1 MSPNAESASPSL
13 TDVLRNVLAEFRRA
27 SGADIVSLVLYDHDA
42 HRYYGPHVVGLPP
55 ESLRNSLADMHAQL
69 NRYLDDA
76 AEGKAPEDLRVTH
89 YGSTAW
95 LTVRRETL
103 VARDAPSEIDST
115 FIRRHHVVSTIGVP
129 LLAEDRL
136 VGLVY
141 MNFCADPAA
150 PAPAAGSR
158 APGEDAIGALERMAR
173 DAAVRIRAVL
183 THAQRAAVDSVG
195 RLTRLLTAAADDAGT
210 DDAGLRRQL
219 SIALADLLQAS
230 DLDAAA
236 IYEIGPRRGGLD
248 LVTAHAPAAVPVRL
262 EVSEEA
268 GDLEAGV
275 TTALA
280 PAMAPARLYPAGT
293 FPLRVREEVAGFLVV
308 MSRDPLAS
316 VRRAPTTDVLLGAAA
331 DLIGGALASRRLIS
345 TLANSNRLLGELS
358 RMTSAML
365 RPGSSRQD
373 VLSAVVAHLT
383 DGSVPEF
390 DFQFATM
397 NLIEDQAERGLVVRL
412 TAGAATSDT
421 IAAAAQ
427 EDPGREPSK
436 APVPRWALEQER
448 RLAAT
453 DVLAYVASS
462 WQVTLVG
469 SVTGESA
476 AADLVAG
483 GIPDQVRWTQAP
495 VVRVDGQTVAAVP
508 AGLIGQPEGRDL
520 PPDSA
525 APPFTL
531 AAEVFEASG
540 HADLVRLFLPVGLDS
555 RSRATGVLE
564 VGYHRSHRRRPDRS
578 QVEALRAATSQIAL
592 AVETARLYED
602 ARRHAEQ
609 LELSANVSEAIA
621 STIDLEQ
628 TLRLVARNLVR
639 LVDASVCQIALS
651 EEDGEGWYGAAA
663 SDREEAW
670 QRWRGERQ
678 DHSFLFE
685 VIDRGAPVA
694 IEDASASELVPPAYV
709 EAFSIRSLLTLP
721 LVADGKTIGAAVLA
735 QREQTRNFTAE
746 EIQRAQGLAH
756 QAAVAIKNARLHALA
771 EEERHIQKDFILIG
785 FGQWGQKAYHH
796 LQTLKQFFNFRLHV
810 VQRDGPG
817 ARERLAEREDEVRA
831 NGDVFYWDSDVSPAP
846 AQLERELEAS
856 CYIITYVATPAVTHL
871 PMVARYYELSDVIL
885 IEKPLGAPPEDYR
898 RFLDQAPGGCE
909 LVAADHYYFKLEVR
923 LLQLLLTEERTLR
936 DFLDSVEEIRIE
948 ILESQPLT
956 GAAADIGVVADL
968 IPHAFAIISL
978 FTPIDRIRL
987 DAAAPLLIGRHEPLQ
1002 GERETYARMNAT
1014 FPYLGR
1020 SVRLVIDVGKGVE
1033 DAKWIKL
1040 NGEHRLSGR
1049 SPFYKFDFARGE
1061 AVDGTQ
1067 STVRAAVRKIREPG
1081 VPDNAHLNMLRHVVE
1096 KRRPAVGIL
1105 SIREAIRAN
1114 VRIRELEAMAGQL
1127 LERDEWSP
1135 YALDTRPTFAGGPA
1149 LVEPDGAEPA
1159 RATPQER
1166 ARARA

>member
-1 MSPNAESASPSL
+1 MSPSSESASPSL
-13 TDVLRNVLAEFRRA
+13 TDVLRSVLADMKRA
-27 SGADIVSLVLYDHDA
+27 SGADIISLVLYDQDA
-42 HRYYGPHVVGLPP
+42 RRYYGPHVIGLSQD
-55 ESLRNSLADMHAQL
+55 SLRDSLTDMQSQLDRYLADEAG
-69 NRYLDDA
+69 
-76 AEGKAPEDLRVTH
+76 GKAPDDLRVTH

-95 LTVRRETL
+95 LTVRRQTL
-103 VARDAPSEIDST
+103 VAKDAPSEIDST
-115 FIRRHHVVSTIGVP
+115 FIRRHHVLSTVGLP
-129 LLAEDRL
+129 LLAEERL
-136 VGLVY
+136 VGLLY
-141 MNFCADPAA
+141 LNFCADPAA

-158 APGEDAIGALERMAR
+158 TPDKAAVAELERKAR
-173 DAAVRIRAVL
+173 EAAVRIRSVL
-183 THAQRAAVDSVG
+183 TRTQRAAVDSVG
-195 RLTRLLTAAADDAGT
+195 RLTRLLTAAADDAGAAG
-210 DDAGLRRQL
+210 AGLRRQL
-219 SIALADLLQAS
+219 SIALADLLLAS

-236 IYEIGPRRGGLD
+236 IYEIGPRSGGLD

-262 EVSEEA
+262 EVPAEI
-268 GDLEAGV
+268 GDREAGV

-280 PAMAPARLYPAGT
+280 TAMAPARLYPAGT
-293 FPLRVREEVAGFLVV
+293 FPLRVREEVAGYLVV
-308 MSRDPLAS
+308 MGRDPLAS

-331 DLIGGALASRRLIS
+331 DLVGGALASRRLIS
-345 TLANSNRLLGELS
+345 TLADSNRLLGALS
-358 RMTSAML
+358 RMSSAML

-373 VLSAVVAHLT
+373 VLNAVVIHLT

-397 NLIEDQAERGLVVRL
+397 NLIEDQAERGLLVRM

-421 IAAAAQ
+421 IAAAAS
-427 EDPGREPSK
+427 EDAGGERGK
-436 APVPRWALEQER
+436 ALIPRWALQQER
-448 RLAAT
+448 RLAST
-453 DVLAYVASS
+453 DVLAYVATS
-462 WQVTLVG
+462 WQVALVG
-469 SVTGESA
+469 PVTKEPAGP
-476 AADLVAG
+476 DLVAG
-483 GIPDQVRWTQAP
+483 GIPDQVRWTEVP
-495 VVRVDGQTVAAVP
+495 VVRADGESVTSVP
-508 AGLIGQPEGRDL
+508 AGLIGHPDAGEL
-520 PPDSA
+520 PPDGGA
-525 APPFTL
+525 APFTL
-531 AAEVFEASG
+531 SAEVFEAGG
-540 HADLVRLFLPVGLDS
+540 HADLVRMFLPVGLES
-555 RSRATGVLE
+555 GARATGVLE
-564 VGYHRSHRRRPDRS
+564 VGYHRSHRRRPDWS
-578 QVEALRAATSQIAL
+578 QIEALRAATFQVGL
-592 AVETARLYED
+592 AVETSRLYED

-609 LELSANVSEAIA
+609 LELSADVSEAIA

-685 VIDRGAPVA
+685 VIDRGLPVA
-694 IEDASASELVPPAYV
+694 IEDVSASELVPATYV
-709 EAFSIRSLLTLP
+709 EAFAVRSLLALP

-746 EIQRAQGLAH
+746 EVQRAQGLAH

-810 VQRDGPG
+810 VERDAPG
-817 ARERLAEREDEVRA
+817 AHERLQEKEEEVRA
-831 NGDVFYWDSDVSPAP
+831 NGDVFYWDSDANPAR

-856 CYIITYVATPAVTHL
+856 CYIITYIATPAATHL
-871 PMVARYYELSDVIL
+871 PTLARYYDLSDVIL

-948 ILESQPLT
+948 ILEAQALT

-968 IPHAFAIISL
+968 IPHAFAIVSL
-978 FTPIDRIRL
+978 FTPIDRIEL
-987 DAAAPLLIGRHEPLQ
+987 DVAAPLLIGRHEPLQ
-1002 GERETYARMNAT
+1002 GQRETYARMNAT

-1040 NGEHRLSGR
+1040 SGEHRLSGR

-1061 AVDGTQ
+1061 AIDGTQ

-1096 KRRPAVGIL
+1096 KRHPAVGIL

-1135 YALDTRPTFAGGPA
+1135 YALNTRPQFAGGPA
-1149 LVEPDGAEPA
+1149 LNEPDGAEPA